1 MRAKI
6 FHNPQ
11 CGTSRNTLAL
21 MRHAGVEPDV
31 IEYLKDTPSA
41 AELKALVTQ
50 AGLKARDI
58 IRSKQDGYA
67 ESGLAD
73 EGLDDDGIF
82 ALLEANPKYIQ
93 RPIVVTDKGVRLS
106 RPSEVVLEILPPI
119 PSDFTKED
127 GEVVKA

>member
-1 MRAKI
+1 MSAKI
-6 FHNPQ
+6 FHNPM

-21 MRHAGVEPDV
+21 MRHAGVEPEIV
-31 IEYLKDTPSA
+31 EYLKDTPSA
-41 AELKALVTQ
+41 AELKDLAGK

-58 IRSKQDGYA
+58 IRTKQDGYA

-73 EGLDDDGIF
+73 ESLGEDAIF
-82 ALLEANPKYIQ
+82 ALLEKNPKFIQ
-93 RPIVVTDKGVRLS
+93 RPLVVTDMGVRLS

-119 PSDFTKED
+119 PGDFTKED